1 MSMIINPIEN
11 PKFSVDFFD
20 ILFYLYYLVNG
31 LALLS
36 RMLIFQVLSYVAS
49 LLEMTKEEVAELS
62 YQNAIRLFF
71 YRDH

>member
-11 PKFSVDFFD
+11 PNFSVDFFD